1 MALSTAELLAALKKL
16 KGDDLKEAKKV
27 LGAKDSSIDVTSKK
41 EVQTEQRRLEL
52 LKQQSLALGE
62 INNASKIAFE
72 QEKIF
77 EDIRIAAAMT
87 VEEFNKN
94 RLKILKEQTGL
105 TGEQIENVEKLAKRY
120 KELGEA
126 GAEAFEAT
134 KEDFE
139 DIALKIGLNS
149 REANSAI
156 KTFQKFQFHMK
167 EGGKG
172 VRAAFSDVFSY
183 KKMGAAVLA
192 QVVEATIKLAT
203 AVEKATAAFAA
214 NTGAGRVMT
223 NQIAEVGGNFRN
235 LGLTAEDA
243 GKAAQTLFNNFS
255 GFMQVTQ
262 AEQEN
267 LMQTVAGLEKIGV
280 SGESAAQTLVLM
292 NKNFGKSTTESIKL
306 TKQLSIMGTKIGISS
321 SKMVQGF
328 NEAAKQLAVY
338 GDDAIKVFSDL
349 AAQAKAANVETSA
362 LLGIATQFDTFSGA
376 ADAVGKLNSILG
388 TQLSTVEMQQMKENE
403 RIETLIRSIQAQ
415 GIAFKDL
422 DRFSQKA
429 VAAAAGITDMA
440 EAQRIFGMNV
450 NDYRKGLQE
459 AAAEEE
465 FNKRLKDAM
474 DVFKKLE
481 MIAMNFAINM
491 TPVVSVIADFAQ
503 MILDASSATKAFAGV
518 LISIPIVLGLIV
530 GGMMI
535 FSQLLP
541 LFTAFGTIGAPAAST
556 GLSTLSKVAPPASN
570 ALGKAAPKLLAF
582 SAAIALLGVGIA
594 AMSYGIGV
602 MISELTELIQ
612 LGLQAPKAFMQVAS
626 GVSALASALM
636 MAGNPMAVLGLGV
649 LGVALAA
656 VGKTISMIDTDKLV
670 ALGNIFGNDKLAA
683 ANFDSMNDAFKT
695 MAQNANI
702 KPIIGDL
709 ALVAVGKTTQKVTTE
724 STGYTLQQFS
734 AKFDNVFKPE
744 IVVKIGDKEL
754 KNIVHETQRGSNA

>member
-1 MALSTAELLAALKKL
+1 M
-16 KGDDLKEAKKV
+16 
-27 LGAKDSSIDVTSKK
+27 
-41 EVQTEQRRLEL
+41 Q
-52 LKQQSLALGE
+52 
-62 INNASKIAFE
+62 
-72 QEKIF
+72 
-77 EDIRIAAAMT
+77 
-87 VEEFNKN
+87 
-94 RLKILKEQTGL
+94 
-105 TGEQIENVEKLAKRY
+105 
-120 KELGEA
+120 
-126 GAEAFEAT
+126 
-134 KEDFE
+134 
-139 DIALKIGLNS
+139 
-149 REANSAI
+149 
-156 KTFQKFQFHMK
+156 

-172 VRAAFSDVFSY
+172 VKAAFKDVFSY

-192 QVVEATIKLAT
+192 QVVAATMELAT
-203 AVEKATAAFAA
+203 AVDKATAAFAA

-223 NQIAEVGGNFRN
+223 SEIMEVGGSFRN

-243 GKAAQTLFNNFS
+243 GKAAQTLFNNYS

-262 AEQEN
+262 TEREN

-292 NKNFGKSTTESIKL
+292 NKNFGKSTTESTKL

-376 ADAVGKLNSILG
+376 ADATGKLNSILG
-388 TQLSTVEMQQMKENE
+388 TQLSTVEMLTMKENE

-440 EAQRIFGMNV
+440 EAQRIFTMNV
-450 NDYRKGLQE
+450 DDYRKGLQE

-474 DVFKKLE
+474 DIFKKLE
-481 MIAMNFAINM
+481 MIAKNFAIQM
-491 TPVVSVIADFAQ
+491 APVVDVVASFAQ
-503 MILDASSATKAFAGV
+503 AILDLTTYTRGFFGAVVVGV
-518 LISIPIVLGLIV
+518 PIMIGL
-530 GGMMI
+530 MMV

-541 LFTAFGTIGAPAAST
+541 LFTLFGTVGAPAAST
-556 GLSTLSKVAPPASN
+556 GLSTLAKVAPPASN

-582 SAAIALLGVGIA
+582 SAAIGVLGLGIA

-670 ALGNIFGNDKLAA
+670 ALGNIFGGDKLAA
-683 ANFDSMNDAFKT
+683 ASFDSMNDAFKT

-754 KNIVHETQRGSNA
+754 KNIVYETQRGSNA

>member
-1 MALSTAELLAALKKL
+1 MATIEERLAALEEENKELKK
-16 KGDDLKEAKKV
+16 KIEDGKKISGQSSKEE
-27 LGAKDSSIDVTSKK
+27 I
-41 EVQTEQRRLEL
+41 QTEQRKLEL

-62 INNASKIAFE
+62 ITNASKIAFD
-72 QEKIF
+72 QKKIF
-77 EDIRIAAAMT
+77 DDIQKVAAKRGIQD
-87 VEEFNKN
+87 ENEINK
-94 RLKILKEQTGL
+94 LLKEQTGL
-105 TGEQIENVEKLAKRY
+105 TGEQIKNVKELAKRY
-120 KELGEA
+120 KELGAA
-126 GAEAFEAT
+126 GAEAFEET
-134 KEDFE
+134 KGDFE

-149 REANSAI
+149 TAANNAI
-156 KTFQKFQFHMK
+156 KTFQKFKFHAQ

-172 VRAAFSDVFSY
+172 IKAAFRDVFNY
-183 KKMGAAVLA
+183 KKIGGAVLA
-192 QVVEATIKLAT
+192 QVIDSTLKLSLAVDT
-203 AVEKATAAFAA
+203 ASAAFAA
-214 NTGAGRVMT
+214 NTGAGRAMQH
-223 NQIAEVGGNFRN
+223 QIMEVGGSFRN
-235 LGLTAEDA
+235 LGIGAEDA
-243 GKAAQTLFNNFS
+243 GKAAEVLFNNFS
-255 GFMQVTQ
+255 GFMGTTK

-376 ADAVGKLNSILG
+376 ADATGKLNSILG
-388 TQLSTVEMQQMKENE
+388 TQLSTTELLTMKENE
-403 RIETLIRSIQAQ
+403 RIEALIRSIQAQ

-440 EAQRIFGMNV
+440 EAQRIFTMNI

-474 DVFKKLE
+474 TVFKKLE
-481 MIAMNFAINM
+481 MVAKNFAIQM
-491 TPVVSVIADFAQ
+491 TWVVDIVAKAAQ
-503 MILDASSATKAFAGV
+503 WILDASTFTKALFGTVAVGV
-518 LISIPIVLGLIV
+518 PIMIGL
-530 GGMMI
+530 MMVM
-535 FSQLLP
+535 SQLVP
-541 LFTAFGTIGAPAAST
+541 LFTAFGTVSAPAAST
-556 GLSTLSKVAPPASN
+556 GLSTLAKVAPPASN

-582 SAAIALLGVGIA
+582 SAAIGVLGLGVA
-594 AMSYGIGV
+594 AMAYGIGI
-602 MISELTELIQ
+602 MISELLKLIEI
-612 LGLQAPKAFMQVAS
+612 GLQAPKAFMQVAS
-626 GVSALASALM
+626 GVAVLASALM
-636 MAGNPMAVLGLGV
+636 MAGNPVAVLGLGT
-649 LGVALAA
+649 LSVALANIGLA
-656 VGKTISMIDTDKLV
+656 ISMIDTEKL
-670 ALGNIFGNDKLAA
+670 AILSNIFGGGATARAA
-683 ANFDSMNDAFKT
+683 IDFESMDSALTT
-695 MAQNANI
+695 MAKDANI
-702 KPIIGDL
+702 KPILGDL

-754 KNIVHETQRGSNA
+754 KNIVYETQRKSN